1 MANLRSFFT
10 QAELTKVL
18 KAYRDAGYP
27 APSLEIEAGKI
38 TARPNPQTE
47 ERQPNEWDEVLR

>member
-1 MANLRSFFT
+1 MAADRPSFT

-27 APSLEIEAGKI
+27 APSLVIESGKI
-38 TARPNPQTE
+38 TAHPIDAVHKPE
-47 ERQPNEWDEVLR
+47 PNEWDEVLK